1 MIDVSIIIVNYNTKE
16 LLKSCINSI
25 YAQTK
30 EVTYEIIISDN
41 GSKDGSIEMLKE
53 TFPEVK
59 LIENN
64 KNLGFGTANNR
75 ALEIAQGKYIFYL
88 NSDTILLNN
97 AIKLFFDY
105 FNLNDDGNLG
115 AIGAMLLNPD
125 NTFTYSGG
133 AFPIIKTE
141 IINLIKQNIGNVY
154 LTLGT
159 ILRFKNMHKK
169 HVFNEIY
176 GNVEYIT
183 GAALFLKNNNYAKF
197 DEDFF
202 LYYED
207 TYLQIKLNNA
217 NLRREIIQGPKI
229 IHLNGGSVEEK
240 MSIYRKASFSRI
252 NYEFS
257 RIKYLRKLNTKN
269 TFSNRCAINFCKFLI
284 LLSWSNPFLIRKT
297 HKYFKTIKS
306 L

>member
-1 MIDVSIIIVNYNTKE
+1 MIDVSVIIVNYNTNE
-16 LLKSCINSI
+16 LLKNCLTSI
-25 YAQTK
+25 YSQTK
-30 EVTYEIIISDN
+30 DLTFEIIISDN

-53 TFPEVK
+53 NFPDVK

-64 KNLGFGTANNR
+64 KNLGFGAANNR

-97 AIKLFFDY
+97 AIKLFLDY
-105 FNLNDDGNLG
+105 FNSNDDGNLG

-133 AFPIIKTE
+133 DFPIIKTE

-169 HVFNEIY
+169 HCFDAVY

-183 GAALFLKNNNYAKF
+183 GAALFLKNNEFAKY

-207 TYLQIKLNNA
+207 TYLQIKMEKA
-217 NLRREIIQGPKI
+217 NLKRVIIKGPQI
-229 IHLNGGSVEEK
+229 IHLNGGSVNEK
-240 MSIYRKASFSRI
+240 MTIYRKASFSRI

-257 RIKYLRKLNTKN
+257 RIKYFRKILPENS
-269 TFSNRCAINFCKFLI
+269 FSSNFKINICKFLI
-284 LLSWSNPFLIRKT
+284 LFSWCNPFLIGKT
-297 HKYFKTIKS
+297 HKYFKTIIN